1 MTIEINNDEADA
13 IGVSFTQVSQH
24 IEQLTRQY
32 QRAAGDVKL
41 LAVSKTKPLSSIR
54 AAYALGQKAFG
65 ENYVQ
70 EAVDKYHALSDLT
83 DIEWHFIGPIQ
94 SNKSRAIAE
103 TMDWVHSVDREK
115 IARRLSE
122 QRGVSLPP
130 LNVCIQV
137 NISGEESKSGIPLA
151 ELDAM
156 VALVTSLPNLCLRG
170 LMAIPAPQE
179 NHAAQC
185 AVYAPLTQAFLALSQ
200 SHTSV
205 DTLSIGM
212 SGDLA
217 AAIESGSTLV
227 RVGTAI
233 FGERAYPVNAS

>member
-122 QRGVSLPP
+122 QRGASLPP

>member
-1 MTIEINNDEADA
+1 MSIETDYNEAGSIKVNLTEVA
-13 IGVSFTQVSQH
+13 QQ
-24 IEQLTRQY
+24 IEQLSHQY
-32 QRAAGDVKL
+32 HRAAGDVKL
-41 LAVSKTKPLSSIR
+41 LAVSKTKPLSAIR
-54 AAYALGQKAFG
+54 AAYALGQKTFG

-70 EAVDKYHALSDLT
+70 EAVDKCHALSDLT

-103 TMDWVHSVDREK
+103 TMHWVHSVDREK

-122 QRGVSLPP
+122 QRSESLPP

-156 VALVTSLPNLCLRG
+156 VTLVTRLPNLCLRG

-179 NHAAQC
+179 SHADQC
-185 AVYAPLTQAFLALSQ
+185 AVYAPLAQAFLALSQ
-200 SHTSV
+200 SHSTV

>member
-1 MTIEINNDEADA
+1 MTIEINNEETDA
-13 IGVSFTQVSQH
+13 IGVRFTQVSQH

-122 QRGVSLPP
+122 QRGASLPP

-156 VALVTSLPNLCLRG
+156 VALVTSLPNLSLRG

-233 FGERAYPVNAS
+233 FGERAHPVNAS

>member
-1 MTIEINNDEADA
+1 MTIEIDNDEADA
-13 IGVSFTQVSQH
+13 IGVRFTQVSQH
-24 IEQLTRQY
+24 IAQLTRQY

-122 QRGVSLPP
+122 QRGASLPP

>member
-13 IGVSFTQVSQH
+13 IGVSLTQVSQH

-122 QRGVSLPP
+122 QRGASLPP

-151 ELDAM
+151 ELDTM